1 MKNLIITQKGKINQ
15 VENVLNIDDA
25 VALINQ
31 SVDYL
36 EASASGNK
44 IEIEN
49 FYDLTEAEIDREK
62 QIIKTLLDSWIDLY
76 VTRFQVTFNC

>member
-49 FYDLTEAEIDREK
+49 FYDLTESEIDREK
-62 QIIKTLLDSWIDLY
+62 QVIKTLLDSWIDLY
-76 VTRFQVTFNC
+76 VTKFQVTFNC

>member
-31 SVDYL
+31 SVDHL

-49 FYDLTEAEIDREK
+49 FYDLTEVEIDSEK
-62 QIIKTLLDSWIDLY
+62 QSIKTLLESWIDLY
-76 VTRFQVTFNC
+76 VTKFQVTFNC

>member
-31 SVDYL
+31 SVDHL

-49 FYDLTEAEIDREK
+49 FYDLTEVEIDSEK
-62 QIIKTLLDSWIDLY
+62 QAIKTLLESWIDLY
-76 VTRFQVTFNC
+76 VTKFQVTFNC

>member
-15 VENVLNIDDA
+15 VENVLNIDNA

-31 SVDYL
+31 SVDHL
-36 EASASGNK
+36 EAFASGNK

-49 FYDLTEAEIDREK
+49 FYDLTEAEIDSEK

-76 VTRFQVTFNC
+76 VTKFQVTFNC